1 MEPKNAQSRAQS
13 EPASS
18 DLAGVPTVPL
28 PPLVGVPATGPAGV
42 PTTPLPPVIG
52 TPSTDPD
59 EVLPMPPVAGRPTAP
74 PVSQPVRPRP
84 PVILPGPSQPGIW
97 PNGEAEIR
105 FLQAAPSYTA
115 LRVTVDAR
123 VFAGRLSYRRATSYM
138 ELSAGVH
145 TVTITGV
152 GYPRRVY
159 YRAQIPFQAG
169 ETLTL
174 AIIQTASGLDL
185 IRVTDSACGGAQGG
199 RACIR
204 AVNLVSGSGGL
215 DVNQFTQNAV
225 FSDVQFRE
233 ITGYRRA
240 AEGDY
245 SFYVCPSGGS
255 AGDALASFFAEIDA
269 GTPYTFYILG
279 SWGNRPRLRV
289 EVLEDL

>member
-28 PPLVGVPATGPAGV
+28 PPLVGAPATGPAGV

-52 TPSTDPD
+52 T
-59 EVLPMPPVAGRPTAP
+59 
-74 PVSQPVRPRP
+74 

-215 DVNQFTQNAV
+215 DVNQFTQTTV